1 MTSMMTYSNVGKLSD
16 NVFYASIK
24 VKDIKPEVFQDY
36 KKCSMFIGVS
46 TCDFKCCREV
56 NLPCSTCQNSGVNS
70 QEDIIVDYE
79 NIFKMFQNSLLSE
92 AIVIGGLEPFLQ
104 ADEVVQ
110 LIHYFR
116 DRGVKNDFVIYT
128 GYYPEEI
135 SKDTLETLKKLEN
148 VVIKYGRYIP
158 DRPNRFDEVLGVTL
172 ASDNQ
177 YAVKL

>member
-1 MTSMMTYSNVGKLSD
+1 MTSMMTYSNIGGLGE
-16 NVFYASIK
+16 NVFFASIK

-46 TCDFKCCREV
+46 TCDFKCCKEAS
-56 NLPCSTCQNSGVNS
+56 LPCSTCQNFGINA

-79 NIFKMFQNSLLSE
+79 DILKMFKKSLLSE
-92 AIVIGGLEPFLQ
+92 AVVIGGLEPFLQ
-104 ADEVVQ
+104 VDEVVQ
-110 LIHYFR
+110 LIRYFR

-135 SKDTLETLKKLEN
+135 NKNTLEVLKKLEN
-148 VVIKYGRYIP
+148 VIIKYGRYIP
-158 DRPNRFDEVLGVTL
+158 NKPNRFDEVLGVSL